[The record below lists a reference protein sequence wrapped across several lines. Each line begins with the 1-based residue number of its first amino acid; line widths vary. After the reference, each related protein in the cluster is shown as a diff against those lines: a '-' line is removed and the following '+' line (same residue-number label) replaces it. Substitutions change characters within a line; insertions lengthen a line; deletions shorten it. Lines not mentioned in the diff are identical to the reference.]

1 MYALV
6 CDDVPPVIASVLKS
20 RVLAP
25 KAPEPVATQP
35 SAAAVN
41 VWSPVS
47 SLPVSACQLP
57 ASPVPVHPRKRAG
70 RGKNPFLFAMLFE
83 KNIEIFSDP
92 NPSVLCVFSICLPP
106 FRAWTSG
113 TGREAGSWHRDEIRN
128 IIGEGTVAIL
138 DGWSGVLRRNP
149 GGSID
154 LSQGGYHGFGTFSLD
169 SSRVV
174 PTGPENVPVH
184 VLQPVIIYLG
194 NHL

>member
-57 ASPVPVHPRKRAG
+57 ASPVPVHPRKRG
-70 RGKNPFLFAMLFE
+70 GKGKSHARIPRY
-83 KNIEIFSDP
+83 KI
-92 NPSVLCVFSICLPP
+92 
-106 FRAWTSG
+106 
-113 TGREAGSWHRDEIRN
+113 TGRLIDAGM
-128 IIGEGTVAIL
+128 TVA
-138 DGWSGVLRRNP
+138 DEP
-149 GGSID
+149 
-154 LSQGGYHGFGTFSLD
+154 
-169 SSRVV
+169 
-174 PTGPENVPVH
+174 
-184 VLQPVIIYLG
+184 
-194 NHL
+194 

>member
-57 ASPVPVHPRKRAG
+57 ASPVPVHPRKRG
-70 RGKNPFLFAMLFE
+70 RGYQRSSGDAQ
-83 KNIEIFSDP
+83 IETYREI
-92 NPSVLCVFSICLPP
+92 N
-106 FRAWTSG
+106 
-113 TGREAGSWHRDEIRN
+113 GRGHN
-128 IIGEGTVAIL
+128 
-138 DGWSGVLRRNP
+138 
-149 GGSID
+149 
-154 LSQGGYHGFGTFSLD
+154 
-169 SSRVV
+169 SR
-174 PTGPENVPVH
+174 T
-184 VLQPVIIYLG
+184 
-194 NHL
+194 